1 MTYEVLYTSEAVRQA
16 IREVLGAK
24 TGRRVAVAAFVGRG
38 AEAYIPAAKGVELYC
53 WPAVPGTNP
62 DALAHLQGR
71 LGVEVYLV
79 ERLHMKVYWSAS
91 RGAVITSANLSSN
104 ALGHGDLREAG
115 IRLPRGAVDIARLL
129 KPLKKMRLTAQK
141 LTQLRAAYRKEREK
155 NPARSSGRNEQLTFA
170 EWYKG
175 RPREPWKLAPYYGGM
190 ASSQAIRQYARTEG
204 GKRDVENW
212 VSTRR
217 DELAQN
223 DYVLCVDVSDERVAK
238 TPEWLFVSK
247 IVHVATT
254 DPAYERGFPY
264 QAGQLDP
271 LKFYRRPPFRI
282 DAQFRRALR
291 QVSVDLGT
299 DGVAKYFDWHVNGPP
314 KPTLL
319 RRLNEAFLAEGAV

>member
-1 MTYEVLYTSEAVRQA
+1 
-16 IREVLGAK
+16 
-24 TGRRVAVAAFVGRG
+24 
-38 AEAYIPAAKGVELYC
+38 
-53 WPAVPGTNP
+53 
-62 DALAHLQGR
+62 
-71 LGVEVYLV
+71 
-79 ERLHMKVYWSAS
+79 MKVYWSAS

-129 KPLKKMRLTAQK
+129 KPLKKVRLTARK
-141 LTQLRAAYRKEREK
+141 LTQLRSSYRTEREK

-170 EWYKG
+170 EWYASK
-175 RPREPWKLAPYYGGM
+175 PRGSWKLAPYNGAGR
-190 ASSQAIRQYARTEG
+190 SSQAIRNYARAES
-204 GKRDVENW
+204 GKRDIEYCVG
-212 VSTRR
+212 TRR
-217 DELAQN
+217 GELAEN

-247 IVHVATT
+247 IVHVGIT

-271 LKFYRRPPFRI
+271 LKYYRRPPFRI

-291 QVSVDLGT
+291 QVLVDLGT
-299 DGVAKYFDWHVNGPP
+299 DGVANYFDWRVNGPP